1 MNLTSLGAVL
11 AMLALVLAV
20 VLGIMG
26 QITLPVAGLIGLLAV
41 ARLV

>member
-1 MNLTSLGAVL
+1 MNLNSLGSVL

-26 QITLPVAGLIGLLAV
+26 QISLPVAGLIALLAV